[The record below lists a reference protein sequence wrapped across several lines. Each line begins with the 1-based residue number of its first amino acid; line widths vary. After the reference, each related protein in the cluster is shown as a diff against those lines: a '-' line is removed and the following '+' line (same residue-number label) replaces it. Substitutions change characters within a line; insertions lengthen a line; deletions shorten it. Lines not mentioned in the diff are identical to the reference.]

1 MAQETPEIVDEL
13 LSAAMD
19 SNEAFI
25 GKLRS
30 TMRQLRISTKELS
43 EGSGVPLS
51 TLNKILSEGRDL
63 RCSTMREILN
73 YLRSHVEYSA
83 EIVIGIIATR
93 PSLDNISKHQL
104 MVNGKRVF
112 LKEYPASSIED
123 VIMNGV
129 KAERDRVN
137 GLVCASIVA
146 NMIEKFV
153 RVPIMSIKVE
163 ESNVLDAV
171 SQLVDKIST
180 EEPKTPDHS

>member
-1 MAQETPEIVDEL
+1 MTQEKSEIVEEL
-13 LSAAMD
+13 LAAAME
-19 SNEAFI
+19 SNEVFI
-25 GKLRS
+25 GKLRAA
-30 TMRQLRISTKELS
+30 MRQLRISTRELS

-51 TLNKILSEGRDL
+51 TINKIFSEGRDL
-63 RCSTMREILN
+63 RCSTMREILK
-73 YLRSHVEYSA
+73 YLRSHIDFNA

-104 MVNGKRVF
+104 LVKGKKVF

-146 NMIEKFV
+146 NVIEKFV

-163 ESNVLDAV
+163 EPNVLDAV
-171 SQLVDKIST
+171 SLLVDKIST
-180 EEPKTPDHS
+180 E